1 MVCIYCS
8 SKTNVFNSRQSR
20 QSFSTW
26 RRRRC
31 SKCSSLFTT
40 IEKPNYNQSLLFKQS
55 DNQMM
60 PFSEEKLLISLVD
73 SLKHRINYLE
83 DAVSLKD
90 TILKQLLSEL
100 HTSIITHSDIVNK
113 TYSVLNRFD
122 QAAST
127 YYKAYFMN

>member
-1 MVCIYCS
+1 
-8 SKTNVFNSRQSR
+8 
-20 QSFSTW
+20 
-26 RRRRC
+26 
-31 SKCSSLFTT
+31 
-40 IEKPNYNQSLLFKQS
+40 
-55 DNQMM
+55 MM
-60 PFSEEKLLISLVD
+60 PFSEEKLLISIVD

-100 HTSIITHSDIVNK
+100 HTSIITHSDIVSE